1 MLGWG
6 ANNYGQLGASSRSDR
21 SRDVG
26 VVVLCGFAEKRDAVE
41 VSELALECMLTSSL
55 AARRSRPLALLPHH
69 PRPDRGPLHPLAGLH
84 WVQQVGARSV
94 RAHRGRRQRQ
104 LLRHALE
111 GERRRPAR
119 CASPSPCPLPPP
131 LRLCAS
137 PSSPKTDSQLSCR
150 RARVN
155 SARSATASGRTRRRR
170 SGSRRSAVCAS
181 VRPAPLAPSTASSL
195 DALTDRPFVHPTG
208 NEQTGKVEFVGIKD
222 VQAGEG
228 HVAVVLV
235 RRCLSSQHVARPLGV
250 MSWTPSCVVRA
261 SD

>member
-21 SRDVG
+21 SRDIG
-26 VVVLCGFAEKRDAVE
+26 VVPLCGLAEKRDAVE

-84 WVQQVGARSV
+84 WVQQVGARRV
-94 RAHRGRRQRQ
+94 RAHRSRRQRQ

-111 GERRRPAR
+111 GERRRPTR
-119 CASPSPCPLPPP
+119 CASPSPRPLPPP

-150 RARVN
+150 RARAN

-170 SGSRRSAVCAS
+170 SGSRRSAACES
-181 VRPAPLAPSTASSL
+181 VRPDTLALSTTSSL
-195 DALTDRPFVHPTG
+195 DALADRPSVHPAG

-222 VQAGEG
+222 VQAGDG

-235 RRCLSSQHVARPLGV
+235 RRCLSSQHVAHLLGLTR
-250 MSWTPSCVVRA
+250 WTPSCAVRA